1 MAELFLIEGR
11 TNAGKPFRPSDWAE
25 RLAGVLSAF
34 RPGYSASGKTKP
46 GQSSAGYSP
55 YAQPVIVA
63 GLKCVVVDTRIKE
76 LEPMA
81 WEFIC
86 GFASDNDLPM
96 VAACLLEEGYGPSTD
111 SKTSQ
116 SQQKASQ

>member
-11 TNAGKPFRPSDWAE
+11 TNTGKPFRPSDWAE

-34 RPGYSASGKTKP
+34 RPGYRSGVGAGF
-46 GQSSAGYSP
+46 GQTTAGYSP
-55 YAQPVIVA
+55 YAQPVVVA
-63 GLKCVVVDTRIKE
+63 GLKCVVVDSRVKD

-86 GFASDNDLPM
+86 GFARDNDLPM
-96 VAACLLEEGYGPSTD
+96 VAACLLEEGYSPRLTPP
-111 SKTSQ
+111 Q
-116 SQQKASQ
+116 LQQKVSR

>member
-25 RLAGVLSAF
+25 RLAGVLSVF
-34 RPGYSASGKTKP
+34 RPGYRANGSVGF
-46 GQSSAGYSP
+46 GQSTAGYSP
-55 YAQPVIVA
+55 YAQPVVVA
-63 GLKCVVVDTRIKE
+63 GLKCVVIDARIKE

-86 GFASDNDLPM
+86 GFATDNDLPM
-96 VAACLLEEGYGPSTD
+96 VAACLLEEGYSPSLT
-111 SKTSQ
+111 TSQ
-116 SQQKASQ
+116 SQQTASK

>member
-25 RLAGVLSAF
+25 RLAGVLSVF
-34 RPGYSASGKTKP
+34 RP
-46 GQSSAGYSP
+46 GYSP
-55 YAQPVIVA
+55 YAQPVVVA
-63 GLKCVVVDTRIKE
+63 GLKCVVIDTRIKE

-86 GFASDNDLPM
+86 GFATDNDLPM
-96 VAACLLEEGYGPSTD
+96 VAACLLEEGYSPSLT
-111 SKTSQ
+111 TSQ
-116 SQQKASQ
+116 SQ

>member
-34 RPGYSASGKTKP
+34 RPGYRSGVGAGF
-46 GQSSAGYSP
+46 GQTTAGYSP
-55 YAQPVIVA
+55 YAQPVVVA
-63 GLKCVVVDTRIKE
+63 GLKCVVVDTRVKD

-86 GFASDNDLPM
+86 GFARDNDLPM
-96 VAACLLEEGYGPSTD
+96 VAACLLEEGYSHRLTPP
-111 SKTSQ
+111 Q
-116 SQQKASQ
+116 LQ